1 MQHLAQRAHD
11 QLGSIDI
18 WVNNAGQSQS
28 PRTALT
34 ATPAS
39 TVQQIVGTNLVGALL
54 GSQAAMAVM
63 QQQDTGE
70 VQLWL
75 RSLDAHALQ
84 ADTAS
89 RLPCASF

>member
-1 MQHLAQRAHD
+1 MQRLAQQARD

-39 TVQQIVGTNLVGALL
+39 TVQQIVGTNLVGSLL

-70 VQLWL
+70 AQLWL
-75 RSLDAHALQ
+75 KSLDAHSLQ
-84 ADTAS
+84 ASTAS
-89 RLPCASF
+89 KSSSASI

>member
-1 MQHLAQRAHD
+1 MQRLAQQARD

-18 WVNNAGQSQS
+18 WVNNAGQSQA

-39 TVQQIVGTNLVGALL
+39 TVQQIIGTNLVGALL

-63 QQQDTGE
+63 QHQDTGE
-70 VQLWL
+70 AQLRL
-75 RSLDAHALQ
+75 RSLDAHAPQ
-84 ADTAS
+84 AKTAS
-89 RLPCASF
+89 RWSCAVF